1 MLMSEFP
8 VVSVHIPPT
17 LRTCTD
23 GHAEVMASGETV
35 GDILEAVGHTYPLLG
50 EYLLARNGE
59 LSDALCVYLG
69 GQRLHR
75 RVALL
80 TPVQLEETL
89 SLVVTGEPS
98 CAADAEGSAPRAL
111 QPAVTLRGG
120 DISIGD

>member
-17 LRTCTD
+17 LRAYTD

-50 EYLLARNGE
+50 KRLLSGNAE
-59 LSDALCVYLG
+59 LSAGLCVYLG
-69 GQRLHR
+69 SH
-75 RVALL
+75 
-80 TPVQLEETL
+80 
-89 SLVVTGEPS
+89 
-98 CAADAEGSAPRAL
+98 
-111 QPAVTLRGG
+111 TLRGAGLLSTPVLQEETVSLVATGDSAAADDGMACTVRASGQMSAG